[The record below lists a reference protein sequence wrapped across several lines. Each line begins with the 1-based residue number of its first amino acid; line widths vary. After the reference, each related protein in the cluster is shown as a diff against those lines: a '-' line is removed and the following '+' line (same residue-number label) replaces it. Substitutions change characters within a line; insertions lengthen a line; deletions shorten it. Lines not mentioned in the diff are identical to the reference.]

1 MIFFSRNLIKGDQRG
16 FTLVEII
23 VVLLLSSILAATTGL
38 ILTTFV
44 KSYVLSRQSA
54 DITQKAQLALKRLKI
69 EFEHL
74 SDVHTATSTSLYYKV
89 KNDSGVESIR
99 VAGLDGSTVKLGD
112 SLPAAGGRILLDQ
125 VQNFTLS
132 YFDENGNLA
141 GTANWS
147 SSGSWNNPSFTRLY
161 AIRIDFTLDHESGPI
176 PFSTTVYPS
185 FRTSRIPGPLNWNS
199 Q

>member
-1 MIFFSRNLIKGDQRG
+1 M
-16 FTLVEII
+16 
-23 VVLLLSSILAATTGL
+23 
-38 ILTTFV
+38 
-44 KSYVLSRQSA
+44 
-54 DITQKAQLALKRLKI
+54 
-69 EFEHL
+69 
-74 SDVHTATSTSLYYKV
+74 

-112 SLPAAGGRILLDQ
+112 SLPAASGHILLDQ

-132 YFDENGNLA
+132 YFDENGNLT
-141 GTANWS
+141 GTTNWS
-147 SSGSWNNPSFTRLY
+147 SSGSWNNPSFTSLY